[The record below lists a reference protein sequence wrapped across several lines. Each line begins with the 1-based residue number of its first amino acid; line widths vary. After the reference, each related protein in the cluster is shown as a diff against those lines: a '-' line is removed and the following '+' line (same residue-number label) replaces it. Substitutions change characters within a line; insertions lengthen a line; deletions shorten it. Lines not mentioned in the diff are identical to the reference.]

1 MVRSAGIEQYPIS
14 HIQQGFAIYNYCFV
28 SSYVSSFLN
37 VPPFFISLKLPV
49 YLVDQVLNGSGMLT
63 ELLKVT
69 QLLTDHL

>member
-1 MVRSAGIEQYPIS
+1 MVRSAGIEQYPVS

-49 YLVDQVLNGSGMLT
+49 YFIFQVSDYCGLGEVLAEGCPYFGY
-63 ELLKVT
+63 
-69 QLLTDHL
+69 Q